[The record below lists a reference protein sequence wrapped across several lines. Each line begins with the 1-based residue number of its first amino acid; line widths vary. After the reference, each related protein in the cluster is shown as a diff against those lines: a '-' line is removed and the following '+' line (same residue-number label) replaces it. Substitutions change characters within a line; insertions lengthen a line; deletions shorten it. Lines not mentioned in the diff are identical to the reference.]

1 MTDNDKILSELAYDL
16 KQGKL
21 KSKQSAFMKHHEN
34 LTQVRN
40 YLSLQQISE
49 ILRSVHDIDL
59 KPQVIS
65 NMMTRVRQKIGESAK
80 TQMSKEKNPEPAL
93 RNNASRGIFSKV
105 NEKPKSFGELH
116 DAEADLK
123 KFEDKYK

>member
-49 ILRSVHDIDL
+49 ILKSDHDIDL

-65 NMMTRVRQKIGESAK
+65 NMMTRVRQKIGESVKA
-80 TQMSKEKNPEPAL
+80 QMSTGKNPEPAL
-93 RNNASRGIFSKV
+93 RKNANKGIFSQV
-105 NEKPKSFGELH
+105 NDKPKSFGELH